1 MTATGSRKLLN
12 DLSNPLS
19 NLNSINK
26 RLDLVNFFYD
36 NFDDL
41 NHTVAKSI
49 NNFPDISRSLSRLS
63 LGRGGP
69 KDLFCILN
77 GLKKLVNLW
86 RNLL

>member
-26 RLDLVNFFYD
+26 RLDLVNFYD
-36 NFDDL
+36 NFDEL
-41 NHTVAKSI
+41 NNIVAKSI

-63 LGRGGP
+63 LAEEAQ
-69 KDLFCILN
+69 KIYF
-77 GLKKLVNLW
+77 VF
-86 RNLL
+86 